1 MMQAKAGVM
10 AYLLEYHRLSGV
22 GPSLME
28 VASKDV
34 MLEVLSR
41 AFSTPVQPSDLK
53 FIRYRKVG
61 KGVELEDMAGRLGGI
76 LTSVEPQ
83 DADPKA
89 LIAFLKKH
97 GAKTFKAESLEEGKS
112 GFQVEVIRSQ
122 HNPEVVKVK
131 VTGTYRGDA
140 LTGTSDQIHLGLNSM
155 RHGWVTLGEYLR
167 IHREGKKVPDGLQK
181 KILQAALA
189 KLVPLAHKAGNKKF
203 TESLDESNQ
212 VGKTII
218 QQMGG
223 SGAIRAML
231 GGSVVYL
238 PKGVGIR
245 WPNKQRSRGNYVEV
259 ILTPAD
265 LYDVTFYNMKGA
277 MKYWHPDASK
287 KQVKQYRGVMF
298 DQLREIFYSQTGWVL
313 SKPKIHKVPSSP
325 GRKARIDKAKAEL
338 LAKWKKAGLL

>member
-10 AYLLEYHRLSGV
+10 AYLFEYHRLSGV

-61 KGVELEDMAGRLGGI
+61 KGVELEDMVGRLGGI

-97 GAKTFKAESLEEGKS
+97 GAKTFKA
-112 GFQVEVIRSQ
+112 
-122 HNPEVVKVK
+122 
-131 VTGTYRGDA
+131 
-140 LTGTSDQIHLGLNSM
+140 
-155 RHGWVTLGEYLR
+155 
-167 IHREGKKVPDGLQK
+167 
-181 KILQAALA
+181 
-189 KLVPLAHKAGNKKF
+189 
-203 TESLDESNQ
+203 ESLDESNQ

-265 LYDVTFYNMKGA
+265 LYDVTFYNMKGT

-287 KQVKQYRGVMF
+287 KQVKQYKGVMF

-325 GRKARIDKAKAEL
+325 GREARIDKAKAEL